1 MLQGTFSHEP
11 PGTLDLFSLIGGKFP
26 VYVAEQIE
34 QVALLQDGSWL
45 SSLCGEN
52 GDWRFEHVPE
62 QAVALFSCLPAINK
76 ASLVAAVGHS
86 EAEFM
91 GDVVADLLSGF
102 GDINQQARNDKIPA
116 MAVSH
121 GTVSGCMT
129 EHGVPMLGLDH
140 EFTVG
145 SLFAAKASA
154 FLLGHIH
161 KHQAWEKELP
171 GYGTQRAAYAGSIGR
186 LHYGE
191 EGDKGWLFWDVDW
204 RNASCVLMPTPSR
217 RLIHL
222 DFDGIPDMDA
232 VRAAAISAQGAFV
245 RVRYSVDE
253 EHRHEVD
260 REAIQHILENAG
272 AAAVKTEGRVI
283 PVIRVR
289 AEGIS
294 KANSLDEKL
303 QKWAE
308 TTSVE
313 FSPLQ
318 QRLHQLT
325 TQEPEAILDGLLH
338 KPSAPTVI
346 TVKSAPETL

>member
-1 MLQGTFSHEP
+1 M
-11 PGTLDLFSLIGGKFP
+11 
-26 VYVAEQIE
+26 
-34 QVALLQDGSWL
+34 
-45 SSLCGEN
+45 
-52 GDWRFEHVPE
+52 
-62 QAVALFSCLPAINK
+62 
-76 ASLVAAVGHS
+76 
-86 EAEFM
+86 
-91 GDVVADLLSGF
+91 
-102 GDINQQARNDKIPA
+102 
-116 MAVSH
+116 
-121 GTVSGCMT
+121 
-129 EHGVPMLGLDH
+129 
-140 EFTVG
+140 G
-145 SLFAAKASA
+145 SLFAANTSA

-161 KHQAWEKELP
+161 KHQVWEKELH

-191 EGDKGWLFWDVDW
+191 EGDKGWLFWDVDY

-232 VRAAAISAQGAFV
+232 VRSAAENAKGAFV

-260 REAIQHILENAG
+260 RDAIQHILENAG

-313 FSPLQ
+313 FNPLQ
-318 QRLHQLT
+318 QRLHQLVI
-325 TQEPEAILDGLLH
+325 QEPETILDDLLNKSSTPAVVTIETVPQPH
-338 KPSAPTVI
+338 APASTCESVEEPSPLVDSEMP
-346 TVKSAPETL
+346 VFQDLSDLF